1 MAVERVEH
9 VIKRA
14 SMVVTAQRADAHE
27 RRRWLPC
34 VRRALRLPLMGLV
47 FVVAVGCSSNKT
59 QTISESYVQSVVNL
73 NNGLALHVG
82 DVSRLT
88 SATSALQ
95 QADSLIRQAAERRNE
110 ALKNFA
116 EINADFDASREEL
129 NAIVNANQS
138 ANTNNSDLETLIEL
152 ITTFQSSLTSEEL
165 IKLYPER
172 AEFAEQTLM
181 LLEGN

>member
-27 RRRWLPC
+27 LRRWLPC

-116 EINADFDASREEL
+116 EINADFDATREEL

-138 ANTNNSDLETLIEL
+138 ANNSDLETLIEL

-165 IKLYPER
+165 IELYPER
-172 AEFAEQTLM
+172 AEFAAQSLR

>member
-1 MAVERVEH
+1 MLLF
-9 VIKRA
+9 IGLFL
-14 SMVVTAQRADAHE
+14 TALA
-27 RRRWLPC
+27 
-34 VRRALRLPLMGLV
+34 
-47 FVVAVGCSSNKT
+47 GCSSNKT
-59 QTISESYVQSVVNL
+59 QTINESYVQAVTRL

-116 EINADFDASREEL
+116 EINADFDATREEL

-138 ANTNNSDLETLIEL
+138 ANNSDLETLIEL

>member
-1 MAVERVEH
+1 M
-9 VIKRA
+9 IKRA

-116 EINADFDASREEL
+116 EINADFDATREEL

-138 ANTNNSDLETLIEL
+138 ANNSDLETLIEL

>member
-1 MAVERVEH
+1 MAVDRVEH

-27 RRRWLPC
+27 LRRWLPC
-34 VRRALRLPLMGLV
+34 VRRALRLPLVGLV

-59 QTISESYVQSVVNL
+59 QTISESYLQSVVNL

-116 EINADFDASREEL
+116 EINADFDATREEL

-138 ANTNNSDLETLIEL
+138 ANNSDLETLIEL

>member
-1 MAVERVEH
+1 MAVERVQH

-116 EINADFDASREEL
+116 EINADFDATREEL
-129 NAIVNANQS
+129 NAIVKANQS
-138 ANTNNSDLETLIEL
+138 ANNSDLETLIEL